1 MCASRKKEGQRPEE
15 RARAP
20 RALERLE
27 QPRNDDAGIGEL
39 LRFLSVNAHHRDDD
53 SNGGVQFQRPFR
65 RRPSIGKTV
74 PTKAADW
81 EIVPTTVPPWVLD
94 QDDGSEEGY
103 ELGRRLRV

>member
-1 MCASRKKEGQRPEE
+1 M
-15 RARAP
+15 
-20 RALERLE
+20 LERRERLKGSNR
-27 QPRNDDAGIGEL
+27 PGTTTPEL
-39 LRFLSVNAHHRDDD
+39 GRR
-53 SNGGVQFQRPFR
+53 FR
-65 RRPSIGKTV
+65 RRLSKKTV